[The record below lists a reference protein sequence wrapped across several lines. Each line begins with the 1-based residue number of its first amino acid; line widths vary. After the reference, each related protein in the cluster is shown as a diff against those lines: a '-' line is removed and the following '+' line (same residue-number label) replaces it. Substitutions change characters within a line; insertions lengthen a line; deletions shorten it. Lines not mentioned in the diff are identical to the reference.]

1 MAFFVLNVFKVYYF
15 IGSMK
20 LSTAETI
27 QVVTNTTDKEAKDQA
42 ELMATKFGAVQLLGV
57 FIAPING
64 YIIDNS

>member
-1 MAFFVLNVFKVYYF
+1 
-15 IGSMK
+15 MK